1 MTTLQCGEREC
12 RAPQLTEKELEQKVK
27 EAPLWE
33 LSPDRKSISRTFV
46 AKNFAEG
53 LKFFN
58 AVAQLAE
65 EWNHHPDLH
74 LTDYRTV
81 RVVLSTHAIQGL
93 SALDFSLAARIDK
106 IDVAYSPKWLRE
118 NPLPSPV

>member
-1 MTTLQCGEREC
+1 MT
-12 RAPQLTEKELEQKVK
+12 QLTEKELEQKVK

-65 EWNHHPDLH
+65 EWNHHP
-74 LTDYRTV
+74 V
-81 RVVLSTHAIQGL
+81 CLSTLQK
-93 SALDFSLAARIDK
+93 DFF
-106 IDVAYSPKWLRE
+106 VC
-118 NPLPSPV
+118 